1 MSDDV
6 SIDEDEGGCTKA
18 DRAGQE
24 RTQKGG
30 LEIPGEVIGTWMVLL
45 GAELPIA
52 SSVSGRKGACACVCG
67 RDHCWKIS
75 LYSTRGPVVRYEN
88 MGRYGIVHPP
98 IFQCADAGVLTHRR
112 QRSESQR
119 ISKIV
124 NELIRMPDVV
134 W

>member
-24 RTQKGG
+24 RTKKGG

-52 SSVSGRKGACACVCG
+52 SSVSGGECVCACVCG

-75 LYSTRGPVVRYEN
+75 LYSASVCGNDSKRKPLSV
-88 MGRYGIVHPP
+88 
-98 IFQCADAGVLTHRR
+98 CAAYFARFALPSPRCRCCLADPQA
-112 QRSESQR
+112 
-119 ISKIV
+119 
-124 NELIRMPDVV
+124 
-134 W
+134 

>member
-1 MSDDV
+1 M
-6 SIDEDEGGCTKA
+6 
-18 DRAGQE
+18 
-24 RTQKGG
+24 
-30 LEIPGEVIGTWMVLL
+30 IGTWMVLL

-52 SSVSGRKGACACVCG
+52 SSVSGRECACACVCG

-75 LYSTRGPVVRYEN
+75 LYSARGPVVRYEN
-88 MGRYGIVHPP
+88 MGRYGTVHPP
-98 IFQCADAGVLTHRR
+98 IFQCVDAGVLIHRR

>member
-24 RTQKGG
+24 RTKKGG

-45 GAELPIA
+45 GAGLPIA
-52 SSVSGRKGACACVCG
+52 SSVSGRV
-67 RDHCWKIS
+67 HCWKIS
-75 LYSTRGPVVRYEN
+75 LYSARGPVVRYEN
-88 MGRYGIVHPP
+88 MGRYGTVHPP
-98 IFQCADAGVLTHRR
+98 IFQCVDAGVLIHRR

-134 W
+134 R

>member
-1 MSDDV
+1 M
-6 SIDEDEGGCTKA
+6 KA
-18 DRAGQE
+18 VIQRRIELARSEPKRGDW
-24 RTQKGG
+24 K
-30 LEIPGEVIGTWMVLL
+30 IPGEVIGTWMVLL

-52 SSVSGRKGACACVCG
+52 SSVSGRECACACVCG

-75 LYSTRGPVVRYEN
+75 LYSARGPVVRYEN
-88 MGRYGIVHPP
+88 MGRYGTVHPP
-98 IFQCADAGVLTHRR
+98 IFQCVDAGVLIHRR